1 MELVRV
7 ALNGKQEKTGSAVA
21 KSLWLLK
28 KKAPVVRLVVSYA
41 DSEQGHSGI
50 IYQATNWIYTGFSID
65 SNLIIDGEPL
75 SSIRGTMILLLDLGL
90 SVAEAITWLYELNSE
105 LGTEPI
111 TALLAGH
118 KAPVRRAAQAL
129 G

>member
-1 MELVRV
+1 MITEKVDSWLTIDEVAELLGISSGKVRRLIDEHV
-7 ALNGKQEKTGSAVA
+7 LFSYKLDKQPMVPA
-21 KSLWLLK
+21 
-28 KKAPVVRLVVSYA
+28 
-41 DSEQGHSGI
+41 
-50 IYQATNWIYTGFSID
+50 
-65 SNLIIDGEPL
+65 NLIIDGEPL